1 MAVDNFYYTEGNKKM
16 DDRLATEIAGLKLAN
31 PIMLASGILG
41 YTGVSLKSGIEA
53 GAGAVV
59 TKSLG
64 LEPRTGY
71 PNPTVVQVD
80 CGLLN
85 AMGLPNPG
93 ISHFKEEMKELKN
106 TGAPTIVSIYGYSS
120 AEFAQVAE
128 TAAKMGADAIE
139 LNVSCPHV
147 KKAGAEIGCDP
158 QLLTEVVEEVKKKVD
173 KPVIVKL
180 TPNVA
185 NIGKIAEAAEKAG
198 ADAITAINTVKAMS
212 IEIETGRP
220 LLANKFGGLSGP
232 AIKPIALRCV
242 YDVYRSVDVPVIG
255 CGGISSWQDAIE
267 FMLAGASAVQIGTAI
282 AFKGVSVFSSVA
294 KGIHAYL
301 EKKGFKNAKELV
313 GLAHNY

>member
-1 MAVDNFYYTEGNKKM
+1 MEN
-16 DDRLATEIAGLKLAN
+16 RLATEIVGLKLVN
-31 PIMLASGILG
+31 PTMLASGILG
-41 YTGVSLKSGIEA
+41 YTGLSLKSVIEA
-53 GAGAVV
+53 GAGAIV
-59 TKSLG
+59 TKSMG

-93 ISHFKEEMKELKN
+93 ISHFREEMKQLKS
-106 TGAPTIVSIYGYSS
+106 TGVPNIVSIYGYSS
-120 AEFAQVAE
+120 EEFAKVAE
-128 TAAKMGADAIE
+128 TAVKMGADAIE
-139 LNVSCPHV
+139 LNVSCPHI

-158 QLLTEVVEEVKKKVD
+158 LLLTDVVKEVKKKVA

-185 NIGKIAEAAEKAG
+185 NIGEIAEAAEKAG
-198 ADAITAINTVKAMS
+198 VDAITAINTVKAMN

-232 AIKPIALRCV
+232 AIKPIAVRCV
-242 YDVYRSVDVPVIG
+242 YDVYSSVDVPVIG
-255 CGGISSWQDAIE
+255 CGGITSWQNAIE

-282 AFKGVSVFSSVA
+282 DFKGVSVFSSIA
-294 KGIHAYL
+294 KGINTYL
-301 EKKGFKNAKELV
+301 KRKGFKNVKELV

>member
-1 MAVDNFYYTEGNKKM
+1 MV
-16 DDRLATEIAGLKLAN
+16 DRLATEIAGLKLAN
-31 PIMLASGILG
+31 PTMLASGILG
-41 YTGVSLKSGIEA
+41 YTGVSLKSIIEA

-93 ISHFKEEMKELKN
+93 ISHFKEEIKELKN
-106 TGAPTIVSIYGYSS
+106 TGAPTIVSIYSYSS
-120 AEFAQVAE
+120 EEFAKVAE
-128 TAAKMGADAIE
+128 TATKMGADALE
-139 LNVSCPHV
+139 LNVSCPHI

-158 QLLTEVVEEVKKKVD
+158 QLLTDVVKEVKKKVD

-185 NIGKIAEAAEKAG
+185 NIGEIAEAAEKAG

-232 AIKPIALRCV
+232 AIKPIAVRCV

-255 CGGISSWQDAIE
+255 CGGISSWEDAVE

-282 AFKGVSVFSSVA
+282 AFKGPEIFSSVA
-294 KGIHAYL
+294 KGIDTYL

>member
-1 MAVDNFYYTEGNKKM
+1 MEN
-16 DDRLATEIAGLKLAN
+16 RLATEIAGLKLAN
-31 PIMLASGILG
+31 PTMLASGILG
-41 YTGVSLKSGIEA
+41 YTGLSLKSVIEA

-59 TKSLG
+59 TKSIG

-93 ISHFKEEMKELKN
+93 ISHFKEEMKELKS
-106 TGAPTIVSIYGYSS
+106 TGVPTILSIYGYSS
-120 AEFAQVAE
+120 EEFAKVAG
-128 TAAKMGADAIE
+128 TAVNMGADAIE
-139 LNVSCPHV
+139 LNLSCPHV
-147 KKAGAEIGCDP
+147 KKTGAEIGCDP
-158 QLLTEVVEEVKKKVD
+158 LLLTEIVKEVKKKVA

-185 NIGKIAEAAEKAG
+185 NIGEIAEAAEKAG
-198 ADAITAINTVKAMS
+198 ADAITAINTVKAMNV
-212 IEIETGRP
+212 EIETCRP

-232 AIKPIALRCV
+232 AIKPIAVRCV
-242 YDVYRSVDVPVIG
+242 YEVYRSVNIPVIG

-282 AFKGVSVFSSVA
+282 AFKGLRVFSSVT
-294 KGIHAYL
+294 KGIDTYL
-301 EKKGFKNAKELV
+301 QRKDFKNVKELV
-313 GLAHNY
+313 GLAHKY

>member
-1 MAVDNFYYTEGNKKM
+1 MEDL
-16 DDRLATEIAGLKLAN
+16 LATEIAGLKLAN
-31 PIMLASGILG
+31 PTMLASGILG
-41 YTGVSLKSGIEA
+41 YTGLSLKSVIEA

-59 TKSLG
+59 TKSMG
-64 LEPRTGY
+64 LEPRAGY

-93 ISHFKEEMKELKN
+93 ISHFKEEMKELKS
-106 TGAPTIVSIYGYSS
+106 TGVPTILSIYGYSS
-120 AEFAQVAE
+120 EEFARVAE
-128 TAAKMGADAIE
+128 AAVKIGADAIE
-139 LNVSCPHV
+139 LNVSCPHIE
-147 KKAGAEIGCDP
+147 KAGAEIGCDP
-158 QLLTEVVEEVKKKVD
+158 LLLTEIVKEVKKKVA
-173 KPVIVKL
+173 KPMIVKL

-185 NIGKIAEAAEKAG
+185 NIGEIAEAAEKAG
-198 ADAITAINTVKAMS
+198 ADAIIAINTVKAMS

-232 AIKPIALRCV
+232 AIKPIAVRCV

-255 CGGISSWQDAIE
+255 CGGITCWQDAVE

-294 KGIHAYL
+294 KGIDGYL
-301 EKKGFKNAKELV
+301 KRKGFKNVKEVV

>member
-1 MAVDNFYYTEGNKKM
+1 MDN
-16 DDRLATEIAGLKLAN
+16 RLTTEIAGLKLAN
-31 PIMLASGILG
+31 PTMLASGILG
-41 YTGVSLKSGIEA
+41 YTGLSLKSIIEA

-59 TKSLG
+59 TKSMG

-71 PNPTVVQVD
+71 PNPTVVQTD

-93 ISHFKEEMKELKN
+93 ISHFKEEMKEIKS
-106 TGAPTIVSIYGYSS
+106 TGVPTILSIYGYSS
-120 AEFAQVAE
+120 EEFVKVAE
-128 TAAKMGADAIE
+128 TAVTMGADAVE

-147 KKAGAEIGCDP
+147 EKAGAEIGCDP
-158 QLLTEVVEEVKKKVD
+158 MLLTEIVKEVKKQVNI
-173 KPVIVKL
+173 PVIVKL

-185 NIGKIAEAAEKAG
+185 NIGEIAKAAEKAG
-198 ADAITAINTVKAMS
+198 ADAITAINTVKAMA

-220 LLANKFGGLSGP
+220 ILANKFGGLSGP
-232 AIKPIALRCV
+232 AIKHIAIRCV
-242 YDVYRSVDVPVIG
+242 YDVYQSVDVPVIG
-255 CGGISSWQDAIE
+255 CGGITTWQDAIE

-294 KGIHAYL
+294 KGIDTYL
-301 EKKGFKNAKELV
+301 KNKSFKNVKELV

>member
-1 MAVDNFYYTEGNKKM
+1 MV
-16 DDRLATEIAGLKLAN
+16 DRLATEIAGLKLAN
-31 PIMLASGILG
+31 PTMLASGILG
-41 YTGVSLKSGIEA
+41 YTGLSLKSVIEA

-71 PNPTVVQVD
+71 PNPTVIQVD

-120 AEFAQVAE
+120 EDFAKVAE
-128 TAAKMGADAIE
+128 TAAKMGADALE
-139 LNVSCPHV
+139 LNVSCPHI

-180 TPNVA
+180 TSNVA

-198 ADAITAINTVKAMS
+198 ADAITAINTIKAMS

-232 AIKPIALRCV
+232 AIKPIAVRCV
-242 YDVYRSVDVPVIG
+242 YDVYQSVDVPVIG
-255 CGGISSWQDAIE
+255 CGGISSWEDAVE

-282 AFKGVSVFSSVA
+282 AFKGPEIFSSVA
-294 KGIHAYL
+294 KGIDTYL
-301 EKKGFKNAKELV
+301 EKKGLKNAKELV

>member
-1 MAVDNFYYTEGNKKM
+1 MEN
-16 DDRLATEIAGLKLAN
+16 RLATEIAGLKLVN
-31 PIMLASGILG
+31 PTMLASGILG
-41 YTGVSLKSGIEA
+41 YTGLSLKSIIEA
-53 GAGAVV
+53 GAGAIV
-59 TKSLG
+59 TKSMG
-64 LEPRTGY
+64 LEARTGY

-93 ISHFKEEMKELKN
+93 ISHFKEEMKQLKS
-106 TGAPTIVSIYGYSS
+106 TGVPTIVSIYGYSS
-120 AEFAQVAE
+120 EEFAKVAE

-139 LNVSCPHV
+139 LNVSCPHI

-158 QLLTEVVEEVKKKVD
+158 LLLTDVVKEVKKKVA

-185 NIGKIAEAAEKAG
+185 NIGEIAEAAEKAG
-198 ADAITAINTVKAMS
+198 ADAITAINTFKAMN
-212 IEIETGRP
+212 IEIETGSP

-232 AIKPIALRCV
+232 AIKPIAVRCV
-242 YDVYRSVDVPVIG
+242 YDVYQSVDVPVIG
-255 CGGISSWQDAIE
+255 CGGITSWQDAIE

-282 AFKGVSVFSSVA
+282 AFKGVSVFSSIA
-294 KGIHAYL
+294 KGINTYL
-301 EKKGFKNAKELV
+301 KRKGFKNVKELV

>member
-1 MAVDNFYYTEGNKKM
+1 M

-31 PIMLASGILG
+31 PTMLASGILG
-41 YTGVSLKSGIEA
+41 YTGLSLKSVIEA

-71 PNPTVVQVD
+71 PNPTVVQTD

-93 ISHFKEEMKELKN
+93 ISHFKEEMKQLKS
-106 TGAPTIVSIYGYSS
+106 TGVPTILSIYGFSS
-120 AEFAQVAE
+120 EEFAKVAE
-128 TAAKMGADAIE
+128 AAAEMGADALE
-139 LNVSCPHV
+139 LNVSCPHI

-158 QLLTEVVEEVKKKVD
+158 QLLTDVVKEVKKKVD

-185 NIGKIAEAAEKAG
+185 NIGEIAEAAEKAG
-198 ADAITAINTVKAMS
+198 ADAITAINTVKAMN
-212 IEIETGRP
+212 IEVETGRP

-232 AIKPIALRCV
+232 AIKPIAVRCV
-242 YDVYRSVDVPVIG
+242 YDVYSSVDIPVIG
-255 CGGISSWQDAIE
+255 CGGITGWQDAIE

-282 AFKGVSVFSSVA
+282 AFKGVSVFGSVTE
-294 KGIHAYL
+294 GIDTYL
-301 EKKGFKNAKELV
+301 KRKGFKNVKQLV